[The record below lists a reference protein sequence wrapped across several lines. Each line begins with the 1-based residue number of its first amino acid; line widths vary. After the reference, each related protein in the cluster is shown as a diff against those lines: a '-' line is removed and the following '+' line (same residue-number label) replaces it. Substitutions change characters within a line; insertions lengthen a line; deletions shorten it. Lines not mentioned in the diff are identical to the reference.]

1 MDHRSDLYSLAV
13 CLYELITGERLFVH
27 AGLTTTA
34 DEIYSQAIPLVSR
47 KVPGLPADLDK
58 VMLRALSIDPDARY
72 QTAGEFQEAVL
83 RCAHRNGLMMSAPEL
98 AQHLR
103 EVCGPPS
110 RWREEGRSDATGS
123 VAIGGGGTEVYD
135 ALSDGTEQIDLSN
148 EPDEVSE
155 VSEVSD
161 VSYSDVEERRVRE
174 MTSMDAL
181 GRLQNIQLTSMIKFA
196 DTGDDG
202 EGAAPLVDL
211 DDFGAPPPRAD
222 DSEIPRPVAPLARPD
237 ESEIPRAAAPPRVD
251 ARRNVEGD
259 VATEAVERVSL
270 PRRSRALPWILS
282 GVLLLLGGT
291 IAAAIGLSGPTVAPA
306 PPVGPGGSGGSEL
319 LPAPA
324 VEPPPALP
332 AVAPVDAGA
341 EAAPPAGAAT
351 KSKPEKGAGA
361 R

>member
-1 MDHRSDLYSLAV
+1 
-13 CLYELITGERLFVH
+13 
-27 AGLTTTA
+27 
-34 DEIYSQAIPLVSR
+34 
-47 KVPGLPADLDK
+47 
-58 VMLRALSIDPDARY
+58 
-72 QTAGEFQEAVL
+72 
-83 RCAHRNGLMMSAPEL
+83 MMSAPEL

-148 EPDEVSE
+148 EPDDDISE

-174 MTSMDAL
+174 MTSIDAL

-222 DSEIPRPVAPLARPD
+222 DSEIPRPALPLARPD
-237 ESEIPRAAAPPRVD
+237 ESEIPRAAAPPRVAD
-251 ARRNVEGD
+251 RRNVEGD

-270 PRRSRALPWILS
+270 PRRSRALPWVLA

-306 PPVGPGGSGGSEL
+306 PPVGPGGSGGSEP
-319 LPAPA
+319 LPAPSPA
-324 VEPPPALP
+324 PSEEPTPAQP
-332 AVAPVDAGA
+332 AVAPVDAGT

-351 KSKPEKGAGA
+351 KAKPAKGARA